1 MVTVRVFSA
10 VSVLGKAQKIL
21 VVTVLEGL
29 YIITTDVSAPE
40 NRNKVI
46 TLAVNKE
53 IPGVTS
59 QNLRPLLP
67 M

>member
-1 MVTVRVFSA
+1 M
-10 VSVLGKAQKIL
+10 
-21 VVTVLEGL
+21 

-53 IPGVTS
+53 IPRVTS
-59 QNLRPLLP
+59 IKLDFELVRGLDANKFTLVDFYFQVQKHRS
-67 M
+67 